1 MGLKSSQ
8 HSSRVTRG
16 EAGGEAGGE
25 ADEERAAVYGDGWLE
40 ARTLEEVAELERLV
54 DRYAERNPGTVDQ
67 SDAAT
72 ARELL
77 KTMRR
82 SIERDGG

>member
-1 MGLKSSQ
+1 M
-8 HSSRVTRG
+8 TRG

-54 DRYAERNPGTVDQ
+54 DRYAERNPGMVDQ
-67 SDAAT
+67 SDAAI
-72 ARELL
+72 AREML
-77 KTMRR
+77 KMARESIRR
-82 SIERDGG
+82 RGE